1 MFEIS
6 FVNLKYK
13 STFKNLFL
21 QLIFDAF
28 GKHTC
33 LCVSVIVRNV
43 GRDDEQQNWNED
55 GNCSISDIAATDQ
68 SEI

>member
-6 FVNLKYK
+6 FVNLKCK
-13 STFKNLFL
+13 SSTFKTLFW

-28 GKHTC
+28 GKLTC
-33 LCVSVIVRNV
+33 LFVFVRNV

-55 GNCSISDIAATDQ
+55 GNCSVSDIAATDQ